1 MSRMTSMTWMIPAR
15 AGMNELTH
23 VSLFS
28 GIGGLDLA
36 AEAAGFTTVCQCE
49 WADYP
54 YSVLEKHWPE
64 VPRFRDITTFTK
76 EAFFEKTGLET
87 VTVISGGFPC
97 QPFSTAGRRKGF
109 EDERYLWP
117 EMCRVIAEL
126 RPRWVLGENVA
137 GFINMGLDKTIFD
150 LAKAGYAVLPFV
162 FPACGVGAWHERQRT
177 FIVAADVSHAPCL
190 RQIHLQGRGKPGCVP
205 VGQWDLPQ
213 AEQGRDDLEP
223 EPFGGGV
230 LPDAGGV
237 GGLPLHPETHG
248 LPGQVPVQQ
257 SFGPGDPPGAAPVGE
272 GGAEPGLG
280 GMAHGLPERMDGRI
294 LWAGEPEGVPRITED
309 TKDRALRLKTL
320 GNAVCPPQA
329 YPIFHYISMIETGA
343 CASICPYGGGDG

>member
-1 MSRMTSMTWMIPAR
+1 MER
-15 AGMNELTH
+15 LTH

-36 AEAAGFTTVCQCE
+36 AEAAGFETVCQCE

-54 YSVLEKHWPE
+54 YSVLERHWPD
-64 VPRFRDITTFTK
+64 VPKFRDITTFTK

-87 VTVISGGFPC
+87 VTIISGGFPC
-97 QPFSTAGRRKGF
+97 QPFSTAGKRKGF
-109 EDERYLWP
+109 ADERYLWP
-117 EMCRVIAEL
+117 EMCRVITEL

-190 RQIHLQGRGKPGCVP
+190 RQKHLPGLVAP
-205 VGQWDLPQ
+205 GGVALRQWEPAQ
-213 AEQGRDDLEP
+213 TEPGWDDLECSAV
-223 EPFGGGV
+223 GGGV
-230 LPDAGGV
+230 LSHPGSRGG
-237 GGLPLHPETHG
+237 P
-248 LPGQVPVQQ
+248 
-257 SFGPGDPPGAAPVGE
+257 
-272 GGAEPGLG
+272 GAEPGLG
-280 GMAHGLPERMDGRI
+280 GMAHGLPPGMDGRI
-294 LWAGEPEGVPRITED
+294 LWAADPEGVPRITED
-309 TKDRALRLKTL
+309 TKDRALRLNAL

-329 YPIFHYISMIETGA
+329 YPIFHYIAAIETGA